1 MGTLEEV
8 FEVPIISHGDWREVS
23 VKIDDGN
30 LHLPPNEVLLR
41 SKALTNEH
49 DQLQARSGPSMG
61 HESCWCLEDVLVS
74 TSIVTFWRN
83 SRLVRMTTQSRLMY
97 PPASLLRKD
106 DNEEDDIDEDIPEE
120 YVLNKCRVLTIA
132 EWPSLVL
139 AIEYV
144 NKVEMETHSMP
155 SGGHHDMASYD
166 STCIHPPS
174 TSGFCLIS
182 KLWLKPEIHMFKME
196 KVTGMPIYSLLMFDV
211 WFSDQASPYG
221 RVHNVLSLIFSLFNW
236 ELKMELDMAPV
247 SP

>member
-1 MGTLEEV
+1 MVRIVKGIPSFLGSD
-8 FEVPIISHGDWREVS
+8 PRQSHGSFHYSGDWREVS

-144 NKVEMETHSMP
+144 
-155 SGGHHDMASYD
+155 
-166 STCIHPPS
+166 
-174 TSGFCLIS
+174 
-182 KLWLKPEIHMFKME
+182 
-196 KVTGMPIYSLLMFDV
+196 
-211 WFSDQASPYG
+211 
-221 RVHNVLSLIFSLFNW
+221 VLSVKYLS
-236 ELKMELDMAPV
+236 
-247 SP
+247 

>member
-1 MGTLEEV
+1 MVRIVKGIPSFLGSD
-8 FEVPIISHGDWREVS
+8 PRQSHGSFHYSGDWREVS

-41 SKALTNEH
+41 SKASTNEH

-83 SRLVRMTTQSRLMY
+83 SRRVRMTTQSRLMY

-120 YVLNKCRVLTIA
+120 YVLNKCSVLTIA

-144 NKVEMETHSMP
+144 
-155 SGGHHDMASYD
+155 
-166 STCIHPPS
+166 
-174 TSGFCLIS
+174 
-182 KLWLKPEIHMFKME
+182 
-196 KVTGMPIYSLLMFDV
+196 
-211 WFSDQASPYG
+211 
-221 RVHNVLSLIFSLFNW
+221 VLSGKYLS
-236 ELKMELDMAPV
+236 
-247 SP
+247 